1 MESYMAYVWIAV
13 ALIMAVYEVVTVQ
26 LVTVWFFIG
35 ALCAAITTLFTDSIV
50 IQLVVFV
57 SVSVVTLIATRPLV
71 KKFKEKSVKVSTN
84 ADRLIGSIGVMRTDL
99 SEAEEIGQVKMQNG
113 VWSARTDFPPIK
125 EGDKVKVLAIDGVK
139 LIVEKTE

>member
-1 MESYMAYVWIAV
+1 MYSAPISSSPTNCPLAKVAV
-13 ALIMAVYEVVTVQ
+13 
-26 LVTVWFFIG
+26 
-35 ALCAAITTLFTDSIV
+35 
-50 IQLVVFV
+50 V
-57 SVSVVTLIATRPLV
+57 SLIATRPLV

-99 SEAEEIGQVKMQNG
+99 SEAEEIGQVKMPDG

>member
-1 MESYMAYVWIAV
+1 MEPYMAYVWIAV
-13 ALIMAVYEVVTVQ
+13 ALVMAAYEVATVQ

-50 IQLVVFV
+50 VQIVVFV
-57 SVSVVTLIATRPLV
+57 SVSLISLIATRPLV
-71 KKFKEKSVKVSTN
+71 KRFKKKNVKVSTN
-84 ADRLIGSIGVMRTDL
+84 ADRLIGSIGVMRSDL
-99 SEAEEIGQVKMQNG
+99 SDAEQIGQVKMQDG